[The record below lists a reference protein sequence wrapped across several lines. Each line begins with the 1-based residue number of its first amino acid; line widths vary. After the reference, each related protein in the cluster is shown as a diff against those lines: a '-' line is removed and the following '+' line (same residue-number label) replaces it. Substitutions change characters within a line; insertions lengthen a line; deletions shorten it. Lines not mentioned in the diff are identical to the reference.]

1 MFKRTLTQSWFT
13 GFLPKK
19 RWKKMPRN
27 RPISKKAIAFAK
39 ALETNRPADSAAL
52 RALAEF
58 HGLSIS
64 HARALAGKRGIS
76 FRMYSLLRTDT
87 QRKGE
92 VVLAQ
97 RVLRVF
103 DKRRGLF
110 KIYCK
115 KYTRMGIPFEHLR
128 DYCIDASIRA
138 ARKYTFG
145 TGMPFEAW
153 ITNGWAKIQLRNA
166 KRRWFKVKRR
176 TRQFSSFEGKE
187 SRNNTIGT
195 IVSREPEPWIKQAN
209 AEERQRLYAA
219 LKSLPEMEMKV
230 IKNRFGIGTERLT
243 SEQTA
248 KALKISSRSV
258 YTLEKR
264 AREKLRESLKE

>member
-1 MFKRTLTQSWFT
+1 
-13 GFLPKK
+13 
-19 RWKKMPRN
+19 MPRN
-27 RPISKKAIAFAK
+27 RPISKKAVAFAK
-39 ALETNRPADSAAL
+39 ALETNRPANSADL
-52 RALAEF
+52 RELAEF

-64 HARALAGKRGIS
+64 HARALAGKKGIS
-76 FRMYSLLRTDT
+76 FRMYSLLRTDM

-103 DKRRGLF
+103 DKRKGLF

-115 KYTRMGIPFEHLR
+115 KYIRMEIPFEYLR